1 MRKIK
6 LASVLIAAAL
16 FSAASLAQ
24 SGQADGEVRR
34 VDKDQAKITL
44 RHGPITGALEMPAMN
59 MVFRVRDPAL
69 LDKLKAGDKGRFA
82 IAKDAQ
88 GYWIEGYTP

>member
-1 MRKIK
+1 MRKMK
-6 LASVLIAAAL
+6 LASLTVLAMLFATAA
-16 FSAASLAQ
+16 LAQ

-69 LDKLKAGDKGRFA
+69 LDKLKTGDKGRFA

-88 GYWIEGYTP
+88 GYWIEGYAP